1 MGTDQTT
8 LSTSQTVLWLRRWNA
23 TSLFHES
30 DIWYDVKNEWVARW
44 FIMPWERDHAGLTTH
59 CFLADCLCCCT
70 VTTWNK
76 MRIRRGRDCLPIS
89 VLWTLALA
97 TAPGKRT
104 SVCSETS
111 RVTPFFTHHVATS
124 TMLNLPWLYN
134 ATNDWLV
141 CLTVKSVGSASKG
154 SVLYIFERKLACVWF
169 CNEGSSIYC

>member
-1 MGTDQTT
+1 MVCYPMRER
-8 LSTSQTVLWLRRWNA
+8 SRR
-23 TSLFHES
+23 SDDPLF
-30 DIWYDVKNEWVARW
+30 
-44 FIMPWERDHAGLTTH
+44 
-59 CFLADCLCCCT
+59 FLAYCLCCCNR

-76 MRIRRGRDCLPIS
+76 MAVCSIIRRVEMRIRRGRDCLPIS
-89 VLWTLALA
+89 VLWTLA
-97 TAPGKRT
+97 TAPGKCT

-111 RVTPFFTHHVATS
+111 RVTPFFTHRVATS

-169 CNEGSSIYC
+169 CNEGFSIYC

>member
-1 MGTDQTT
+1 MVCYPMRER
-8 LSTSQTVLWLRRWNA
+8 SRR
-23 TSLFHES
+23 SDDPLF
-30 DIWYDVKNEWVARW
+30 
-44 FIMPWERDHAGLTTH
+44 
-59 CFLADCLCCCT
+59 FLAYCLCCCNR

-76 MRIRRGRDCLPIS
+76 MAVCSIIRRVEMRIRRGRDCLPIS
-89 VLWTLALA
+89 VLWTLA

-111 RVTPFFTHHVATS
+111 RATAFFTHRVATS

-141 CLTVKSVGSASKG
+141 CLNRL
-154 SVLYIFERKLACVWF
+154 VLHRRVQYYIFSKSKLACVWF